1 MRPSSERPRPR
12 AGVSFTRGLVVA
24 VIGVIGVIGAGG
36 IGGALSGCSPALN
49 WRKLSPEGAQLT
61 LMFPCKPERESRSQ
75 PGPAGQAVT
84 VTTLSCKARGEQYS
98 LTWTDLG
105 DAGAASPAMRRMHEG
120 IARQM
125 APQASAPLG
134 VRGITP
140 DPQAFQQAFEAGSGQ
155 GRQQVRQ
162 AVFSR
167 GAFLYQVL
175 MQGERVD
182 AEAWDV
188 FLGSVELP
196 A

>member
-1 MRPSSERPRPR
+1 
-12 AGVSFTRGLVVA
+12 
-24 VIGVIGVIGAGG
+24 
-36 IGGALSGCSPALN
+36 
-49 WRKLSPEGAQLT
+49 
-61 LMFPCKPERESRSQ
+61 
-75 PGPAGQAVT
+75 
-84 VTTLSCKARGEQYS
+84 
-98 LTWTDLG
+98 
-105 DAGAASPAMRRMHEG
+105 MRRMHEG